1 MEEGESIPMFKHI
14 DKVKFDYYKPEVKD
28 KEVLKLNSSDSSID
42 KHYNTILR
50 GFDEMGAAG
59 KTEELKQK
67 LGKYVKKLD
76 LYNL

>member
-1 MEEGESIPMFKHI
+1 MFKHI
-14 DKVKFDYYKPEVKD
+14 DRVKFDHYQPEVKD
-28 KEVLKLNSSDSSID
+28 KDVIKLNNSDSSID
-42 KHYNTILR
+42 THYNTILR
-50 GFDEMGAAG
+50 GFNELGASG